1 MCRME
6 SITLA
11 SLVSVVA
18 VLTFM
23 YSYIKDRYESG
34 KAIGQLEQRVTS
46 LESDKQKIQDLIN
59 SVSEIQIQLARLEQK
74 IDMRQ

>member
-1 MCRME
+1 ME
-6 SITLA
+6 SITLT
-11 SLVSVVA
+11 SLVSIVA

-46 LESDKQKIQDLIN
+46 LEDDKQKIQDLIN

-74 IDMRQ
+74 MDNLQ

>member
-1 MCRME
+1 ME
-6 SITLA
+6 AITLT
-11 SLVSVVA
+11 SLVSIVA

-46 LESDKQKIQDLIN
+46 LEDDKQKIQDLIN

>member
-1 MCRME
+1 ME
-6 SITLA
+6 SITLT
-11 SLVSVVA
+11 SLVSIVA

-46 LESDKQKIQDLIN
+46 LEDDKQKIQDLIN